1 MRVLIISFVIVV
13 IDQLTKLLVKGISIP
28 SLGINF
34 AGIPKN
40 SSIEVIPNV
49 FKITFIE
56 NPGMAFGLE
65 LVGKLPLTL
74 FTIVATLVIISLI
87 YRNRHQSLYLRIA
100 LAFILGGA
108 IGNLIDRTFYGVIFG
123 YAPLFYGQVVD
134 FFHFNIPDITI
145 MGKHIT
151 SWPIFNVADVAVSTG
166 FILIIIRYK
175 KLFPAKKESEVIE
188 KQNDV
193 LTAEESI
200 EVSGKPS
207 SEVNVQPL
215 TPLEDKNISDLD

>member
-1 MRVLIISFVIVV
+1 LRVLIISFVVVV

-40 SSIEVIPNV
+40 SSIEVIPDV

-74 FTIVATLVIISLI
+74 FTIVATLVIIFLI
-87 YRNRHQSLYLRIA
+87 YKNRHQSLYLRIS

-108 IGNLIDRTFYGVIFG
+108 LGNLIDRTFYGVIFG
-123 YAPLFYGQVVD
+123 YAPIFYGQVVD
-134 FFHFNIPDITI
+134 FFHFNIPDITFL
-145 MGKHIT
+145 GKHIT
-151 SWPIFNVADVAVSTG
+151 SWPIFNVADISVSTG

-175 KLFPAKKESEVIE
+175 KLFPSKEGSET
-188 KQNDV
+188 K
-193 LTAEESI
+193 EESTI
-200 EVSGKPS
+200 DLISDNKEEINKPS
-207 SEVNVQPL
+207 SEANVQSL
-215 TPLEDKNISDLD
+215 TPLEGENISDLK

>member
-1 MRVLIISFVIVV
+1 MRVLIISFVVVV

-40 SSIEVIPNV
+40 SSIEVIPDV

-65 LVGKLPLTL
+65 LVGKLPLIL
-74 FTIVATLVIISLI
+74 FTIVATLVIIFLI
-87 YRNRHQSLYLRIA
+87 YKNRHQSLYLRIS

-108 IGNLIDRTFYGVIFG
+108 LGNLIDRTFYGVIFG
-123 YAPLFYGQVVD
+123 YAPIFYGQVVD

-145 MGKHIT
+145 LGKHVT
-151 SWPIFNVADVAVSTG
+151 SWPIFNVADISVSTG

-175 KLFPAKKESEVIE
+175 KLFPSKEGSET
-188 KQNDV
+188 K
-193 LTAEESI
+193 EESTI
-200 EVSGKPS
+200 DLISDNKEGINKPS
-207 SEVNVQPL
+207 SEANVQSL
-215 TPLEDKNISDLD
+215 TPLEGENISDLK

>member
-1 MRVLIISFVIVV
+1 LRVLIISFVVVV

-40 SSIEVIPNV
+40 SSIEVIPDV

-74 FTIVATLVIISLI
+74 FTIVATLVIIFLI
-87 YRNRHQSLYLRIA
+87 YKNRHQSLYLRIS

-108 IGNLIDRTFYGVIFG
+108 LGNLIDRTFYGVIFG
-123 YAPLFYGQVVD
+123 YAPIFYGQVVD

-145 MGKHIT
+145 LGKHVT
-151 SWPIFNVADVAVSTG
+151 SWPIFKVADISVSTG
-166 FILIIIRYK
+166 FIFIIIRYK
-175 KLFPAKKESEVIE
+175 KLFPSKEGSET
-188 KQNDV
+188 K
-193 LTAEESI
+193 EESTI
-200 EVSGKPS
+200 DLISDNKEEINKPS
-207 SEVNVQPL
+207 SEANVQSL
-215 TPLEDKNISDLD
+215 TPLEGENISDLK

>member
-1 MRVLIISFVIVV
+1 MRVLIISFIIVV
-13 IDQLTKLLVKGISIP
+13 IDQITKLLVKGISIP

-74 FTIVATLVIISLI
+74 FTIVATLVIIFLI
-87 YRNRHQSLYLRIA
+87 YKNRYQSLYLRIS

-145 MGKHIT
+145 LGKHLT
-151 SWPIFNVADVAVSTG
+151 SWPIFNVADISVSTG
-166 FILIIIRYK
+166 FILIILRYK
-175 KLFPAKKESEVIE
+175 KLFPSKEESEAKEEPADIITTEKNIE
-188 KQNDV
+188 TVEN
-193 LTAEESI
+193 S
-200 EVSGKPS
+200 S
-207 SEVNVQPL
+207 SEANA
-215 TPLEDKNISDLD
+215 